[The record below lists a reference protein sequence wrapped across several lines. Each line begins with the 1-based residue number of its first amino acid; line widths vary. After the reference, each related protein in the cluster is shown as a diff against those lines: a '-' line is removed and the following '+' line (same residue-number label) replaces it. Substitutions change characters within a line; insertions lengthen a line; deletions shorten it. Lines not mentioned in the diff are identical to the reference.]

1 MAHHKSAI
9 KRIKIS
15 EKQRERN
22 RHYKSRLKTALR
34 KVKEAQNKESAN
46 EALTDAYSVIDKLV
60 SKGVLPKNTAANKKS
75 RLTKYVNAIN
85 YR

>member
-9 KRIKIS
+9 KRIRIS

-34 KVKEAQNKESAN
+34 KVKEAQNKEAAM
-46 EALTDAYSVIDKLV
+46 EALTNAYSVIDKLV
-60 SKGVLPKNTAANKKS
+60 SKGIIHKNTAANKKS
-75 RLTKYVNAIN
+75 RLTKHVNALS
-85 YR
+85 

>member
-22 RHYKSRLKTALR
+22 RAYKARLKTALKQVR
-34 KVKEAQNKESAN
+34 DAENKETATA
-46 EALTDAYSVIDKLV
+46 ALISAYSVIDKLV
-60 SKGVLPKNTAANKKS
+60 AKGIIPKNTAANKKS
-75 RLTKYVNAIN
+75 RLTRYVHSMN
-85 YR
+85 

>member
-22 RHYKSRLKTALR
+22 RVYKSRLKTALKR
-34 KVKEAQNKESAN
+34 VKDAKDKEAATA
-46 EALTDAYSVIDKLV
+46 ALTSAYSIIDKLV
-60 SKGVLPKNTAANKKS
+60 AKGILPKNTAANKKS
-75 RLTKYVNAIN
+75 RLTRYVHSMN
-85 YR
+85 